1 MFRNL
6 VVLIS
11 CCFSLPS
18 YFFAAEQEEIT
29 QNVFS
34 PCKSVL
40 QSLSNIT
47 FITMSPMTK
56 SAIKTEL
63 EKYGK
68 VKEETVIK
76 EIKEGIKVENSDSD
90 ATLMFRIE
98 KINSA
103 DGKSLPIVQAFLS
116 LEAPSAIV
124 KNGKQCNAI
133 IWASHCFFSEQS
145 DKENDQGITMKG
157 FSLLMKEFIKSYA
170 EINSTKP
177 VFLLSS

>member
-1 MFRNL
+1 M
-6 VVLIS
+6 
-11 CCFSLPS
+11 
-18 YFFAAEQEEIT
+18 T
-29 QNVFS
+29 
-34 PCKSVL
+34 
-40 QSLSNIT
+40 
-47 FITMSPMTK
+47 PMTE

-76 EIKEGIKVENSDSD
+76 ETKEGIKVENSDSD
-90 ATLMFRIE
+90 ATLMFRAE

-116 LEAPSAIV
+116 LEAPVAIV

-133 IWASHCFFSEQS
+133 IWASHCFLEQS
-145 DKENDQGITMKG
+145 GKDNNQELTIKG
-157 FSLLMKEFIKSYA
+157 FSLLMKEFIKSYV

-177 VFLLSS
+177 VFLLPN